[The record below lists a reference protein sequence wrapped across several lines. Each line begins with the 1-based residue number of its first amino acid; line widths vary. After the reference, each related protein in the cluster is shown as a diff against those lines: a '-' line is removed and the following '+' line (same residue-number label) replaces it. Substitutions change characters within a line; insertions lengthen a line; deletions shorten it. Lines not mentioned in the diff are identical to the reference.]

1 MDFGTIWDNR
11 SHGQFGKQQVCF
23 IGLNE
28 FIKVKQAANRSQDRA
43 DLEILLK
50 VDKNRTNKV

>member
-1 MDFGTIWDNR
+1 MR
-11 SHGQFGKQQVCF
+11 GQGMRR

-43 DLEILLK
+43 DLEILLEI
-50 VDKNRTNKV
+50 DKNKDE